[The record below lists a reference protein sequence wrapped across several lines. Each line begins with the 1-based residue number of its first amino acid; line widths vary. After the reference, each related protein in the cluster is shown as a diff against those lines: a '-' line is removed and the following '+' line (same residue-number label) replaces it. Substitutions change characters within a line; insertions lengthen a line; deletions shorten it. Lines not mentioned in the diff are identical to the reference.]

1 MASEFVLGLPVTE
14 QCAAKCEYDLT
25 LLSGGVGICSSICGE

>member
-1 MASEFVLGLPVTE
+1 LPWAFAVTE

-25 LLSGGVGICSSICGE
+25 LLSGGVGIYSPIRGE

>member
-1 MASEFVLGLPVTE
+1 LSWAFAVTE

-25 LLSGGVGICSSICGE
+25 LLPGGGGIFPDSQ